1 MTGLVPYPPL
11 TGQVNPYQNNMDFYT
26 QNLQYN
32 FLKENKSKLSY
43 YITVDL
49 ELYPGTE
56 ISSIKKYSL
65 KCNSTF
71 ERIRKSL
78 SDLFGYQYRPL
89 EIKAAYE
96 YEANFEKNEK
106 IKEENEKKIEE
117 NKKEKEKEEKYKERE
132 RERDERERERDERER
147 DRDRSRE
154 RKGGKLNK
162 SLNKSLKTKK
172 RSKNKTLKKIK

>member
-1 MTGLVPYPPL
+1 
-11 TGQVNPYQNNMDFYT
+11 
-26 QNLQYN
+26 
-32 FLKENKSKLSY
+32 LKENKSKLSY

-56 ISSIKKYSL
+56 VSGIKKYSL

-78 SDLFGYQYRPL
+78 ADLFGYQYRPL
-89 EIKAAYE
+89 EIKEAYE

-106 IKEENEKKIEE
+106 IKEENEKKMEE
-117 NKKEKEKEEKYKERE
+117 DKKEKEREERD
-132 RERDERERERDERER
+132 RERDERERERYR
-147 DRDRSRE
+147 DRDRDRDRDRESRE
-154 RKGGKLNK
+154 RRGGKLKK

-172 RSKNKTLKKIK
+172 KSKNKTLKKIK